1 MRSLFYIVFLTLFWS
16 VTITKAQTNKVA
28 ENALLAKF
36 ETPDHRIQDVAFSPD
51 GKLLAAGYGF
61 YDDGGITI
69 WDIASR
75 KVVATLLEKETKKGG
90 IKRIAFSGDGKLF
103 AAGDDKGDVRLWK
116 VGNWRIF
123 NKILVKRGET
133 TDLTF
138 SPDSSKLA
146 FSSEETALIY
156 DIYSRKEDVIDVGT
170 ANNGIKFDGISFTP
184 DGKSV
189 VISGTNGTQIWDV
202 GNKKILKNWNN
213 PSFNFFGRLSPE
225 GSYFISGGGGIFA
238 GKLVEIR
245 DFPEGRKIKELT
257 EFRNGVFALSIS
269 NSGKFFALAGGTYG
283 GDDSGS
289 VSLWSRDGKELGFAM
304 FGETP
309 IQGLAFNPD
318 DSILAVG
325 SYDGVVLLYDV
336 SRFRGRQIKKQD
348 EALCGE
354 IQIKDDK
361 TYIFPLSK
369 VPGIMSVD
377 FVYPWRLEIANA
389 DFVRDAVGSP
399 VALQNW
405 ALESSAADDRARVD
419 KFKLL
424 LPKGQPKSDYIVF
437 GTVQN
442 PGWNEGYVAK
452 IFGDGSFAASNNS
465 GKCLSY
471 GNLSE
476 LKTDYQAV
484 RKRLLDRD
492 LLLIPKAP
500 LTIGAD
506 HYRTQFIELS
516 TEGISEIRSD
526 ADSFEIL
533 INGQSKK
540 REAFSKI
547 YRQEE
552 LFLKSLLKAGFK

>member
-1 MRSLFYIVFLTLFWS
+1 MRPLFYIVFLTLFWS
-16 VTITKAQTNKVA
+16 VIITKSQTNKVE

-51 GKLLAAGYGF
+51 GKLIAAGYGF

-69 WDIASR
+69 WDIAGR
-75 KVVATLLEKETKKGG
+75 KVVAVLLEKETKKGG
-90 IKRIAFSGDGKLF
+90 VKRIAFSGDGKLF

-116 VGNWRIF
+116 VGNWRTF
-123 NKILVKRGET
+123 KKILVTGSET
-133 TDLTF
+133 TDLIF

-156 DIYSRKEDVIDVGT
+156 DIYSNKKEVIDVGSK
-170 ANNGIKFDGISFTP
+170 NGAEFDGISFTP

-189 VISGTNGTQIWDV
+189 VISGSNGTQIWDV
-202 GNKKILKNWNN
+202 ENKKILKNWNN
-213 PSFNFFGRLSPE
+213 PSFNFFGRLSPD
-225 GSYFISGGGGIFA
+225 GSYFISGGGGVFA
-238 GKLVEIR
+238 DKLVEIR

-283 GDDSGS
+283 GTDSGS
-289 VSLWSRDGKELGFAM
+289 VSLWSRDEIKELGFAR

-325 SYDGVVLLYDV
+325 SFDGVVLLYNV
-336 SRFRGRQIKKQD
+336 NRFRGRQIKKQD

-354 IQIKDDK
+354 IQIKDNK
-361 TYIFPLSK
+361 TYIVPLSK
-369 VPGIMSVD
+369 VPGVMTVD

-389 DFVRDAVGSP
+389 DSVQEAVGLP

-405 ALESSAADDRARVD
+405 LIESSSADDRVKVD

-424 LPKGQPKSDYIVF
+424 LPKDQPKSDYIVF

-471 GNLSE
+471 GNLSR
-476 LKTDYQAV
+476 LKTDYQSI
-484 RKRLLDRD
+484 RKRLLDQN
-492 LLLIPKAP
+492 LLLIPKEP

-516 TEGISEIRSD
+516 TENASEIRSD

-552 LFLKSLLKAGFK
+552 PLLKSLLNAGFK